1 MSGSVEHQLVKS
13 GDQPPRLGRRRIYP
27 SPVAF
32 PRLAAPSVPVTRI
45 ARRFAAAAVAAALTL
60 SMETA
65 HAEPSGTGRASAEM
79 PALSGLGDNS
89 VGTEYREMTVGARS
103 VGVRIWYPATRSPS
117 TLPTTYRHTYAL
129 PGQQP
134 IEIAETGIAVAGVP
148 PVKSQ
153 KYPLVVISHGYGGWA
168 EHFSGL
174 GEALASRG
182 YIVASID
189 HRDLPFSDAA
199 SFAASFGTVLLTRS
213 SDQQQIMQ
221 ALLTRKLAAPA
232 IAARIDD
239 SAVGLIGYSMGGYGA
254 LISAGVAIDPAAPAF
269 AQLPPA
275 VRRTMP
281 APDRSLASQI
291 KAVVAMAPWG
301 GQPEAGV
308 WSDAELSKLETPLL
322 FVSGDGD
329 DVVDFKQGVQRLFEQ
344 SKSSSRHLLVF
355 REAAHNIAGNAL
367 QLPPT
372 AAFEVIESL
381 TDAVWRKE
389 RTAAISQHFIVA
401 FLDRQLKGDASKSAY
416 LDVPSPVSND
426 GRWPS
431 RFGQQWGGQVAGD
444 DQPEYWRGFQRRW
457 ARGLEMHHKK
467 AGE

>member
-1 MSGSVEHQLVKS
+1 MSGSVEHQLVQS
-13 GDQPPRLGRRRIYP
+13 GDQPLRLDRRRTYP

-32 PRLAAPSVPVTRI
+32 RRAAARRVPVTI
-45 ARRFAAAAVAAALTL
+45 VARRFAAAAVAAALTL
-60 SMETA
+60 TQGTA
-65 HAEPSGTGRASAEM
+65 HAEQPGARQASAEM
-79 PALSGLGDNS
+79 PALSGLGDYG
-89 VGTEYREMTVGARS
+89 VGTEYREMTVGTRS
-103 VGVRIWYPATRSPS
+103 VGVRIWYPATRATSA
-117 TLPTTYRHTYAL
+117 LPTTYRHRHAL

-134 IEIAETGIAVAGVP
+134 IELAETGIAVAGAP
-148 PVKSQ
+148 PATPL
-153 KYPLVVISHGYGGWA
+153 KYPLVLISHGYGGWA
-168 EHFSGL
+168 EHFSRL

-199 SFAASFGTVLLTRS
+199 SFATSFGTVLLTRS
-213 SDQQQIMQ
+213 SDQQQVLH
-221 ALLTRKLAAPA
+221 ALLTGRLAAPA
-232 IAARIDD
+232 IAARIDG

-254 LISAGVAIDPAAPAF
+254 LVSAGAAIDPAAPAF

-281 APDRSLASQI
+281 APDPSLASQI
-291 KAVVAMAPWG
+291 NAVVAMAPWG

-308 WSDAELSKLETPLL
+308 WSDAELRKLKTPLL

-329 DVVDFKQGVQRLFEQ
+329 DVVDFKDGVQRLFEQ
-344 SKSSSRHLLVF
+344 SKGSSRHLLVF

-367 QLPPT
+367 PLPPT
-372 AAFEVIESL
+372 AEFAVIESL
-381 TDAVWRKE
+381 TDPVWRKE
-389 RTAAISQHFIVA
+389 RIASINQHFIVA
-401 FLDRQLKGDASKSAY
+401 FLDRQLKGDASRSAY

>member
-1 MSGSVEHQLVKS
+1 MSGSVEHQLVQS
-13 GDQPPRLGRRRIYP
+13 GDQPPRLGRRRTYP

-32 PRLAAPSVPVTRI
+32 RRPAAPRGAVTRA
-45 ARRFAAAAVAAALTL
+45 ARRFAAAAIAAALTL
-60 SMETA
+60 SIETA
-65 HAEPSGTGRASAEM
+65 HAEPAGTSQASAEM
-79 PALSGLGDNS
+79 PALSGLGNHS
-89 VGTEYREMTVGARS
+89 VGTEYREMAVGARS

-117 TLPTTYRHTYAL
+117 TLPTTYRHTHAL

-134 IEIAETGIAVAGVP
+134 IELAETGIAVAGASP
-148 PVKSQ
+148 ESSL
-153 KYPLVVISHGYGGWA
+153 KYPLVLISHGYGGWA

-174 GEALASRG
+174 GETLASRG

-189 HRDLPFSDAA
+189 HRDLPFTDAA
-199 SFAASFGTVLLTRS
+199 SFATSFGTVLLTRS
-213 SDQQQIMQ
+213 SDQQQVLQ
-221 ALLTRKLAAPA
+221 ALLTGRLAAPA
-232 IAARIDD
+232 IAARIDG

-254 LISAGVAIDPAAPAF
+254 LITAGAVIDPGAPAF

-275 VRRTMP
+275 VRGTMP
-281 APDRSLASQI
+281 APDTSLASQI

-308 WSDAELSKLETPLL
+308 WSDAELSKLKTPLL
-322 FVSGDGD
+322 FISGDGD
-329 DVVDFKQGVQRLFEQ
+329 DVVDFKQGIQRLFEL
-344 SKSSSRHLLVF
+344 SKGSSRRLLVF

-367 QLPPT
+367 QLPPD
-372 AAFEVIESL
+372 AEFAVIESL
-381 TDAVWRKE
+381 TDPVWRKE
-389 RTAAISQHFIVA
+389 RIATISQHFIVA
-401 FLDRQLKGDASKSAY
+401 FLDRQLKGDASRSAY
-416 LDVPSPVSND
+416 LEVPSTTSND

>member
-1 MSGSVEHQLVKS
+1 MWGSVEHQLVRS
-13 GDQPPRLGRRRIYP
+13 GDQPLRLDRRRTYP

-32 PRLAAPSVPVTRI
+32 RRAAERRFPVTI
-45 ARRFAAAAVAAALTL
+45 VARRFSAAAVAAALTL
-60 SMETA
+60 SVGAA
-65 HAEPSGTGRASAEM
+65 HAEQGSNLQPSAEM
-79 PALSGLGDNS
+79 PALSGFGDYG
-89 VGTEYREMTVGARS
+89 VGTEYREMAVGARS
-103 VGVRIWYPATRSPS
+103 VGVRIWYPATASAS
-117 TLPTTYRHTYAL
+117 TLPTTYRHTHAL
-129 PGQQP
+129 PGKRP
-134 IEIAETGIAVAGVP
+134 IELAATGIAVAGVP
-148 PVKSQ
+148 PAKSL

-189 HRDLPFSDAA
+189 HRDLPFSDTA
-199 SFAASFGTVLLTRS
+199 SFATSFGTVLLTRS
-213 SDQQQIMQ
+213 SDQQQVIQ
-221 ALLTRKLAAPA
+221 ALLTGKLAAPA
-232 IAARIDD
+232 IAARIDG

-254 LISAGVAIDPAAPAF
+254 LVSAGAAIDPAAPAF

-281 APDRSLASQI
+281 APDPSLASQI
-291 KAVVAMAPWG
+291 NAVVAMAPWG

-308 WSDAELSKLETPLL
+308 WSDAELRKLKTPLL

-329 DVVDFKQGVQRLFEQ
+329 DVVDFKDGVQRLFEQ
-344 SKSSSRHLLVF
+344 SKGSSRHLLVF

-381 TDAVWRKE
+381 TDPVWRKE